1 LSSAVNAS
9 YDFLII
15 GAGLV
20 GCALARELA
29 HYNLRVGVVEQ
40 NFDVGDGVS
49 KGNSSILHT
58 GFDAKPG
65 SLEARLLV
73 EGHQLWREQ
82 ASELGVPIASVG
94 ALMLALDA
102 EQLEGLDTYFQ
113 NADKNGVTGVECLSR
128 EQVLQRV
135 PLANPA
141 VCGGLWIPRES
152 ITCTFTAVIALAEH
166 AAVNG
171 VEFHLGERVHRIQ
184 RLDGMY
190 QVETP
195 QAHYHARWLVNSAGL
210 WGDQVA
216 ALMGNPSFTITP
228 RKGEFLILDK
238 SARPH
243 VPHIL
248 LPVPT
253 HISKGILVAPTMN
266 GNVLLGPTAED
277 VTDKRDLSVSEAG
290 LARVR
295 HGAFHL
301 APQLA
306 QEPVVAR
313 YSGLR
318 PVGSSGDYIIEVDEP
333 RQQVVTGGIRSTG
346 LSAALAIAREVSR
359 RLGAVG
365 ALPTLKQTIA
375 PRPRRA
381 WTNGSPRP
389 CYDASN
395 LDRNPAFGRILCLC
409 ETVSEAEV
417 VQALHAPI
425 PVTTLDGIK
434 KRTWATAGRCQG
446 FYCTAAVLDV
456 MSRELDVPLTAL
468 TKHGPGS
475 EIIGASLQGNHGNNA
490 ATS

>member
-1 LSSAVNAS
+1 MTAP

-29 HYNLRVGVVEQ
+29 QYPLRVGVVEE
-40 NFDVGDGVS
+40 NLDVGDGVS

-65 SLEARLLV
+65 SLEARLVV

-82 ASELGVPIASVG
+82 AAELGVPLASVG
-94 ALMLALDA
+94 AVMLALDD
-102 EQLEGLDTYFQ
+102 EQLASLDTYFQ
-113 NADKNGVTGVECLSR
+113 NARKNGVTDVERLAR
-128 EQVLQRV
+128 EQVLARV

-141 VCGGLWIPRES
+141 VRGGLWIPRES
-152 ITCTFTAVIALAEH
+152 ITCTFTAAIALAEH

-171 VEFHLGERVHRIQ
+171 AEFHLGERVIQ
-184 RLDGMY
+184 VERLDHIY
-190 QVETP
+190 RVTTTRAQYP
-195 QAHYHARWLVNSAGL
+195 ARWLINSAGL
-210 WGDQVA
+210 WGDEVA
-216 ALMGNPSFTITP
+216 ALLGNRSFTITP

-253 HISKGILVAPTMN
+253 RLSKGILVAPTMN
-266 GNVLLGPTAED
+266 GNVLLGPTADE
-277 VTDKRDLSVSEAG
+277 VSDKRDLSVSEAG

-295 HGAFHL
+295 QGAFQL
-301 APQLA
+301 APALRS
-306 QEPVVAR
+306 EPVVAT
-313 YSGLR
+313 YAGLR
-318 PVGSSGDYIIEVDEP
+318 PVGSTGDYIIEVDEP
-333 RQQVVTGGIRSTG
+333 RQQVVTAGIRSTG

-359 RLGAVG
+359 RLDEVG
-365 ALPTLKQTIA
+365 ALPALKQQLV

-381 WTNGSPRP
+381 WVTGSPRP
-389 CYDASN
+389 CLDPAS
-395 LDRNPAFGRILCLC
+395 LKQNPAFGRILCLC
-409 ETVSEAEV
+409 ETVSEGEV

-446 FYCTAAVLDV
+446 FYCTAALLDV
-456 MSRELDVPLTAL
+456 MSRELQRPLDTL
-468 TKHGPGS
+468 TKRGPGS
-475 EIIGASLQGNHGNNA
+475 ELVSAPAQHRNGTHAPRG
-490 ATS
+490 

>member
-1 LSSAVNAS
+1 VNAP

-20 GCALARELA
+20 GCALARALA
-29 HYNLRVGVVEQ
+29 HYNLRVGVVEE

-65 SLEARLLV
+65 SLEARLVV
-73 EGHQLWREQ
+73 EGHLLWREQ
-82 ASELGVPIASVG
+82 APELGVPISSVG
-94 ALMLALDA
+94 AVMLALDE
-102 EQLEGLDTYFQ
+102 EQLGSLDNYFL
-113 NADKNGVTGVECLSR
+113 NAHKNGVTDVERLSR
-128 EQVLQRV
+128 EQVLERV

-141 VCGGLWIPRES
+141 VRGGLWVPRES
-152 ITCTFTAVIALAEH
+152 ITCTFTAPIALAEH

-171 VEFHLGERVHRIQ
+171 AEFHLGERVIHSERVDDIYCVKTT
-184 RLDGMY
+184 RA
-190 QVETP
+190 E
-195 QAHYHARWLVNSAGL
+195 YHTRWLVNSAGL
-210 WGDQVA
+210 WGDEVA
-216 ALMGNPSFTITP
+216 ALMGKRSFTITP

-238 SARPH
+238 SARAQ

-253 HISKGILVAPTMN
+253 RISKGILVAPTMN
-266 GNVLLGPTAED
+266 GNVLIGPTAED

-295 HGAFHL
+295 QGAFQL
-301 APQLA
+301 APALA
-306 QEPVVAR
+306 NETVVAT

-318 PVGSSGDYIIEVDEP
+318 PVGSTGDYIIEVDAEC
-333 RQQVVTGGIRSTG
+333 QQVVTAGIRSTG

-359 RLGAVG
+359 RLDSVG
-365 ALPTLKQTIA
+365 ALPAMKQTIT

-381 WTNGSPRP
+381 WTIGSTRP
-389 CYDASN
+389 CLDASY
-395 LDRNPAFGRILCLC
+395 LQQNPAFGRILCLC
-409 ETVSEAEV
+409 ETVSEGEV

-425 PVTTLDGIK
+425 SVSTLDGIK

-446 FYCTAAVLDV
+446 FYCTAAILDV
-456 MSRELDVPLTAL
+456 MSRELDVPLAAL
-468 TKHGPGS
+468 TKRGPGS
-475 EIIGASLQGNHGNNA
+475 ELIGVPIQHKNGNY
-490 ATS
+490 ATRG